1 MVMATEEEDLQI
13 EEAEIAEIGEVA
25 GIEAETEE
33 VVEIGEEEAEEDNSK
48 FSELKYLSKRLK
60 HR

>member
-1 MVMATEEEDLQI
+1 MVMAIEEEDLQT
-13 EEAEIAEIGEVA
+13 EEAEIAETGEVV
-25 GIEAETEE
+25 GIEETEE
-33 VVEIGEEEAEEDNSK
+33 VVEIEEEEAEEDNSK